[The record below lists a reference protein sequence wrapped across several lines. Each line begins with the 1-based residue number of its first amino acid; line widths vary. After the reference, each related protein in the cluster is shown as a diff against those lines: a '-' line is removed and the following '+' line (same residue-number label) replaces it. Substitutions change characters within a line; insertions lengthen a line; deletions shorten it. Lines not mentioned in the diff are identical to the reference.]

1 MADGK
6 EEILLEIVVS
16 NDKATQAIYE
26 SQQSIDRLKQS
37 QVSLAAEFKKGA
49 LTSEE
54 YSKKSTA
61 VKVAIAQQN
70 EVIRLNEK
78 ELKNNIKS
86 QQDNSDSL
94 AALRAQLS
102 NSTKAYDNLSKAER
116 ESAKGQE
123 LQKNISDTVEKL
135 NEAEQATGRFQRQV
149 GKYPEQMGGAGKG
162 VQQITGFLGKMG
174 DQLGVTGSFAGGFV
188 NTINKASSV
197 IGGFASKSSE
207 ATESAAH
214 LTNNLSGAGDAVNE
228 IEGFA
233 GKASNSLTGLSNGA
247 NVAGQATGGAFSS
260 ITKSAMTMGKAFL
273 SPPIIIV
280 TAIVLAIIAAIKLL
294 SEGFKKNDAASEK
307 LSESFAIFTP
317 ILDAIGS
324 LFTIVAEAVADLVL
338 GFSKAAA
345 ATVDFVA
352 GLFGVETGLSA
363 AAEEARNLVKAQDAL
378 EESERDFTVNSAK
391 RNLERTKLMAEV
403 TDKFKND
410 AKTRIALLKDALDL
424 DRQNLVD
431 EKKIADE
438 KLRIILKI
446 AENENDT
453 SDETAKKIAEA
464 RAASLNAEAKYFDGV
479 KEINKKLSSAEEEL
493 ANEQKARYEDWKK
506 NKDDQIAKE
515 KAYLRQLEDLVTD
528 GIKND
533 LQRQIKAEELK
544 TERANTD
551 LKEKLKTEKNL
562 TEESRSAINE
572 IIILNEQ
579 NLKLKIAELNKKAS
593 DEEIK
598 KQIDQQQQIISAK
611 IELATKGTDD
621 EFNLLVAKLELQKST
636 ELANVELTNVERL
649 AIIDKYDEQETALK
663 EKYLADRYNKV
674 QEFANKELELKL
686 LKIEQDGLADEVAN
700 QAILDREIAKNEAL
714 KALDDE
720 TKNALYENQID
731 YEIALAESNQRIK
744 DANQA
749 VTDSQIR
756 NAEIQANT
764 VIDLGKSVSE
774 FISAF
779 NEDSAANADFART
792 IALVE
797 IGIKTAVAVAKAIA
811 SAQDVPY
818 PGNLVAAATGVAAVL
833 SGIASAK
840 KLIDQSNKNQKVP
853 ESKVQKLATGG
864 LVRGAG
870 SGTSDSIPAMLSDGE
885 SIINAN
891 STAMFTP
898 LLSSLNIAGGGVGF
912 GNQQINNQLQGEE
925 MLARAF
931 AAGAS
936 MLPPP
941 VLSLKEFHSADDRL
955 TAIKELG

>member
-6 EEILLEIVVS
+6 EEILLEIIVS
-16 NDKATQAIYE
+16 NDAATQAIFE
-26 SQQSIDRLKQS
+26 SQKNIDKLKQS
-37 QVSLAAEFKKGA
+37 QAELTAEFKKGA
-49 LTSEE
+49 ITQEE

-61 VKVAIAQQN
+61 TKVAISQQN
-70 EVIRLNEK
+70 DVIRANEK
-78 ELKNNIKS
+78 ELKNNIKA
-86 QQDNSDSL
+86 QQDNGESL
-94 AALRAQLS
+94 RAIKAQLS
-102 NSTKAYDNLSKAER
+102 NNIAQWEKLTIAER
-116 ESAKGQE
+116 ESSKGKD
-123 LQKNISDTVEKL
+123 LQNSITDTIGKL
-135 NEAEQATGRFQRQV
+135 KEAEESTDRFQRSV
-149 GKYPEQMGGAGKG
+149 GKYPEGMGNAGKG
-162 VQQITGFLGKMG
+162 INQVTGFLGKMS
-174 DQLGVTGSFAGGFV
+174 DQVSVVSPKLGGMISQF
-188 NTINKASSV
+188 
-197 IGGFASKSSE
+197 GGFAAKAGNVSESVVDMSSNIAQSGE
-207 ATESAAH
+207 AI
-214 LTNNLSGAGDAVNE
+214 NAV
-228 IEGFA
+228 EGFA
-233 GKASNSLTGLSNGA
+233 GKASGSLSDLSTTA
-247 NVAGQATGGAFSS
+247 NVAGKTSTSAFSS
-260 ITKSAMTMGKAFL
+260 IASGAKSLGAVFL
-273 SPPIIIV
+273 APPII
-280 TAIVLAIIAAIKLL
+280 LIAAIVGAIVGAFMLL
-294 SEGFKKNDAASEK
+294 KKGFELNDAASEK
-307 LSESFAIFTP
+307 MEGSFATLQP
-317 ILDAIGS
+317 VLDALGKVAV
-324 LFTIVAEAVADLVL
+324 FFAEALAGVVSMLAEATT
-338 GFSKAAA
+338 K
-345 ATVDFVA
+345 TVDFVA
-352 GLFGVETGLSA
+352 GLFGIEAGFSKA
-363 AAEEARNLVKAQDAL
+363 AQEARNLKKAQNELDDA
-378 EESERDFTVNSAK
+378 ERNFTVNSAERQLK
-391 RNLERTKLMAEV
+391 RSKLLAEV
-403 TDKFKND
+403 ADKEKNN
-410 AKTRIALLKDALDL
+410 AAQRIAFLKDATEL
-424 DRQNLVD
+424 DRKELE
-431 EKKIADE
+431 EKKNNALQAYLLTVQQA
-438 KLRIILKI
+438 K
-446 AENENDT
+446 NESDT
-453 SDETAKKIAEA
+453 SDETADKIAAA
-464 RAASLNAEAKYFDGV
+464 RVRILNANTEYFEGI
-479 KEINKKLSSAEEEL
+479 KTINKKLSAAEEEL

-731 YEIALAESNQRIK
+731 YEIALAESDQRIK

-840 KLIDQSNKNQKVP
+840 KLIDQSNKKQKVP

>member
-1 MADGK
+1 K
-6 EEILLEIVVS
+6 I
-16 NDKATQAIYE
+16 
-26 SQQSIDRLKQS
+26 
-37 QVSLAAEFKKGA
+37 
-49 LTSEE
+49 
-54 YSKKSTA
+54 
-61 VKVAIAQQN
+61 
-70 EVIRLNEK
+70 K
-78 ELKNNIKS
+78 EL
-86 QQDNSDSL
+86 DSIVP
-94 AALRAQLS
+94 
-102 NSTKAYDNLSKAER
+102 KA
-116 ESAKGQE
+116 
-123 LQKNISDTVEKL
+123 
-135 NEAEQATGRFQRQV
+135 
-149 GKYPEQMGGAGKG
+149 
-162 VQQITGFLGKMG
+162 
-174 DQLGVTGSFAGGFV
+174 
-188 NTINKASSV
+188 
-197 IGGFASKSSE
+197 
-207 ATESAAH
+207 
-214 LTNNLSGAGDAVNE
+214 
-228 IEGFA
+228 
-233 GKASNSLTGLSNGA
+233 
-247 NVAGQATGGAFSS
+247 
-260 ITKSAMTMGKAFL
+260 
-273 SPPIIIV
+273 
-280 TAIVLAIIAAIKLL
+280 
-294 SEGFKKNDAASEK
+294 
-307 LSESFAIFTP
+307 
-317 ILDAIGS
+317 
-324 LFTIVAEAVADLVL
+324 
-338 GFSKAAA
+338 
-345 ATVDFVA
+345 
-352 GLFGVETGLSA
+352 
-363 AAEEARNLVKAQDAL
+363 
-378 EESERDFTVNSAK
+378 
-391 RNLERTKLMAEV
+391 
-403 TDKFKND
+403 
-410 AKTRIALLKDALDL
+410 
-424 DRQNLVD
+424 
-431 EKKIADE
+431 
-438 KLRIILKI
+438 
-446 AENENDT
+446 
-453 SDETAKKIAEA
+453 
-464 RAASLNAEAKYFDGV
+464 
-479 KEINKKLSSAEEEL
+479 
-493 ANEQKARYEDWKK
+493 
-506 NKDDQIAKE
+506 
-515 KAYLRQLEDLVTD
+515 
-528 GIKND
+528 
-533 LQRQIKAEELK
+533 
-544 TERANTD
+544 
-551 LKEKLKTEKNL
+551 
-562 TEESRSAINE
+562 NE

-674 QEFANKELELKL
+674 QEFANKELKLKL
-686 LKIEQDGLADEVAN
+686 LKIEPDGLADEVAKN

-731 YEIALAESNQRIK
+731 YEIALAESDQRIK

-749 VTDSQIR
+749 VIDSQIR

-840 KLIDQSNKNQKVP
+840 KLIDQSNKKQKVP
-853 ESKVQKLATGG
+853 KSKVQKLATGG

>member
-149 GKYPEQMGGAGKG
+149 GKYPEGMGNAGKG
-162 VQQITGFLGKMG
+162 INQVTGFLSKMS
-174 DQLGVTGSFAGGFV
+174 DQVSVVSPKLGGMISQF
-188 NTINKASSV
+188 
-197 IGGFASKSSE
+197 GGFAAKAGNVSESVVDMSSNIAQSGE
-207 ATESAAH
+207 AI
-214 LTNNLSGAGDAVNE
+214 NAV
-228 IEGFA
+228 EGFA
-233 GKASNSLTGLSNGA
+233 GKASGSLSDLSTTA
-247 NVAGQATGGAFSS
+247 NVAGKTSTSAFSS
-260 ITKSAMTMGKAFL
+260 IASGAKSLGAVFL
-273 SPPIIIV
+273 APPII
-280 TAIVLAIIAAIKLL
+280 LIAAIVGAIVGAFMLL
-294 SEGFKKNDAASEK
+294 KKGFELNDAASEK
-307 LSESFAIFTP
+307 MEGSFATLQP
-317 ILDAIGS
+317 VLDALGKVAV
-324 LFTIVAEAVADLVL
+324 FFAEALAGVVSMLAEATT
-338 GFSKAAA
+338 K
-345 ATVDFVA
+345 TVDFVA
-352 GLFGVETGLSA
+352 GLFGIEAGFSKA
-363 AAEEARNLVKAQDAL
+363 AQEARNLKKAQNELDDA
-378 EESERDFTVNSAK
+378 ERNFTVNSAERQLK
-391 RNLERTKLMAEV
+391 RSKLLAEV
-403 TDKFKND
+403 ADKEKNN
-410 AKTRIALLKDALDL
+410 AAQRIAFLKDATEL
-424 DRQNLVD
+424 DRKELE
-431 EKKIADE
+431 EKKNNALQAYLLTVQQA
-438 KLRIILKI
+438 K
-446 AENENDT
+446 NESDT
-453 SDETAKKIAEA
+453 SDETADKIAAA
-464 RAASLNAEAKYFDGV
+464 RVRILNANTEYFEGI
-479 KEINKKLSSAEEEL
+479 KTINKKLSAAEEEL

-663 EKYLADRYNKV
+663 EKYLADRHNKV

-686 LKIEQDGLADEVAN
+686 LKIEQDGLSDEVAN

-731 YEIALAESNQRIK
+731 YEIALAESDQRIK